1 MNIAVFGTGMVGRAL
16 AARLGQLRHRVA
28 MGTRDPQSTQARAES
43 ETGLEPI
50 AQWLD
55 AHPNV
60 RLTTYA
66 QAAKDADMIVNAT
79 AGSGSIAALSA
90 AGADNLDGKVL
101 LDVANPLDFSA
112 GFPPTLFVA
121 NTDSLAEQIQRTF
134 PSARVVKSLNT
145 MNCLVMVN
153 PERVPGDHNVF
164 VAGDDAAA
172 KERAIAL
179 LREFGWK
186 DANII
191 NLGGLRAARGT
202 EMLLPLWLELM
213 QTFGSGDFNIRIVRA

>member
-1 MNIAVFGTGMVGRAL
+1 
-16 AARLGQLRHRVA
+16 
-28 MGTRDPQSTQARAES
+28 
-43 ETGLEPI
+43 
-50 AQWLD
+50 
-55 AHPNV
+55 
-60 RLTTYA
+60 
-66 QAAKDADMIVNAT
+66 
-79 AGSGSIAALSA
+79 
-90 AGADNLDGKVL
+90 
-101 LDVANPLDFSA
+101 
-112 GFPPTLFVA
+112 
-121 NTDSLAEQIQRTF
+121 
-134 PSARVVKSLNT
+134 

>member
-16 AARLGQLRHRVA
+16 AERLDQLQHRVA
-28 MGTRDPQSTQARAES
+28 MGTRDPQATQARAE
-43 ETGLEPI
+43 ETQLEPI
-50 AQWLD
+50 AQWLN
-55 AHPNV
+55 AHPGV

-66 QAAKDADMIVNAT
+66 DAAKEAGIVINAT
-79 AGSGSIAALSA
+79 AGSGSLAALRA
-90 AGADNLDGKVL
+90 AGGENLNGKVL

-112 GFPPTLFVA
+112 GFPPSLFVA

-134 PSARVVKSLNT
+134 PSTRVVKSLNT

-153 PERVPGDHNVF
+153 PQRVPGDHNVF
-164 VAGDDAAA
+164 VAGEDAAA
-172 KERAIAL
+172 KEHVIAL

-186 DANII
+186 DSDII
-191 NLGGLRAARGT
+191 DLGGLRAARGT

-213 QTFGSGDFNIRIVRA
+213 QTFGSGDFNIRVVRA